1 MNGQNI
7 KAIFFGVVK
16 TLRLGDGVCV
26 PGQNDWT
33 PAFIFLFS
41 IFGESI
47 LKFFPFIFLFV
58 YLFFLFCLLL
68 LLFFSFDWFVKQ
80 GFVVL
85 EISYKDFQVK
95 TMKAQN
101 GLAVLSEKE
110 LPKDGSLFVARQ
122 KAWLYLGVSFI
133 NSWPKL
139 VIGRGFWELDF
150 LPLP

>member
-16 TLRLGDGVCV
+16 TLRLGHGVCV
-26 PGQNDWT
+26 PGQNVWT

-47 LKFFPFIFLFV
+47 LKFFPFICLVFS
-58 YLFFLFCLLL
+58 FFFFACCCC
-68 LLFFSFDWFVKQ
+68 FFSFDWFVEQ

-110 LPKDGSLFVARQ
+110 LPTDGSLFVARQ

>member
-16 TLRLGDGVCV
+16 TLRLGHGVCV
-26 PGQNDWT
+26 PGQNVWT

-47 LKFFPFIFLFV
+47 LKFFPFI
-58 YLFFLFCLLL
+58 CLV
-68 LLFFSFDWFVKQ
+68 FSFVFFACCCCFFFVRLICRTGLCGPGDLLQ
-80 GFVVL
+80 GFSS
-85 EISYKDFQVK
+85 EDNESSERPC
-95 TMKAQN
+95 
-101 GLAVLSEKE
+101 VLSEKE
-110 LPKDGSLFVARQ
+110 LPTDGSLFVARQ

>member
-7 KAIFFGVVK
+7 EAIFFGVVK
-16 TLRLGDGVCV
+16 TLRLGHGVCV
-26 PGQNDWT
+26 PGQNVWT
-33 PAFIFLFS
+33 PAFILLFS

-47 LKFFPFIFLFV
+47 LKFFPFICLVFSFV
-58 YLFFLFCLLL
+58 FFACCCC
-68 LLFFSFDWFVKQ
+68 FFSFDWFVEQ

-85 EISYKDFQVK
+85 EISYKDFQVM

-110 LPKDGSLFVARQ
+110 LPTDGSLFVARQ